1 MIPGQPMIPGRTTVR
16 RVLAAAAVSLCLA
29 TLALCQSAGSAGAF
43 ARMGFGARGMGMG
56 NALTAVDSGEI
67 STYYNPALAP
77 YQAQGTVMA
86 SAGILSLDRYLNF
99 LSYTQALPPQ
109 AGISAGIINADVRNI
124 DGRDADGQ
132 PTETYSTTENQFY
145 LAFGNKVDPH
155 VSIGAAIKM
164 YYSKLFD
171 QLTSTTVGFDIGA
184 FIHASDEVGIGL
196 VLQDLNSKYK
206 WDTKALYGDNG
217 KTTEDQFPT
226 RRRVAVSYSP
236 HGLPAVLDAEFE
248 NTSDQVNMLRFGGE
262 YSFSPNFIL
271 RGGADRWE
279 LSSNPTGVK
288 PSFGFTAKNSFNG
301 WTAAVDYAFVIEGYA
316 PQSMHVIS
324 ISAIF

>member
-1 MIPGQPMIPGRTTVR
+1 
-16 RVLAAAAVSLCLA
+16 
-29 TLALCQSAGSAGAF
+29 
-43 ARMGFGARGMGMG
+43 MGFGARGMGMG
-56 NALTAVDSGEI
+56 NALSAVDSGEI

-77 YQAQGTVMA
+77 YEAQRTVTA

-124 DGRDADGQ
+124 DGRDADGA
-132 PTETYSTTENQFY
+132 PTETYSTMENQFY
-145 LAFGNKVDPH
+145 LAFGNKVDPR
-155 VSIGAAIKM
+155 VSIGAAIKI

-171 QLTSTTVGFDIGA
+171 KLTTTTVGFDIGA
-184 FIHASDEVGIGL
+184 FIKPSDEVGIGL

-206 WDTKALYGDNG
+206 WDTKDLYGDNG
-217 KTTEDQFPT
+217 KTTEDKFAT

-236 HGLPAVLDAEFE
+236 QSLPLILAGEFE
-248 NTSDQVNMLRFGGE
+248 NTSEKVNMLRFGAE

-279 LSSNPTGVK
+279 LSANPTGVK
-288 PSFGFTAKNSFNG
+288 PSLGFTAKNSFND
-301 WTAAVDYAFVIEGYA
+301 WTAAVDYAFVFEGYA
-316 PQSMHVIS
+316 PQGIHMIS